1 MAHCKESRGKPTC
14 TATSLQSLYLCRPIT
29 FLLSVFLSVYVC
41 RYRFIYTYI
50 YIYMWCRVAASQA
63 PPPHGMPPPP
73 PSTGS
78 GRTTHSTWN
87 HKTRNQRAPSPSPP
101 LRHTDENDGDDVVH
115 NDVDVLFPVW
125 LLVVPLLLCCSGLR
139 HCMFTALFSC
149 KPCLECDVLAKTVLT
164 VVIPSQ
170 VSVKVSLNTYL
181 NDFHSGLLSK
191 EPEESADGDHD
202 HHPRHH
208 HHHHHHHDTHHY
220 HWLWSSGQVG
230 VQWNCIT
237 S

>member
-1 MAHCKESRGKPTC
+1 MGSLLVLPHHYSHFTYVAPSRSS
-14 TATSLQSLYLCRPIT
+14 SLSFSLFMYAGINLYIH
-29 FLLSVFLSVYVC
+29 
-41 RYRFIYTYI
+41 I

>member
-1 MAHCKESRGKPTC
+1 MKS
-14 TATSLQSLYLCRPIT
+14 
-29 FLLSVFLSVYVC
+29 
-41 RYRFIYTYI
+41 IYG
-50 YIYMWCRVAASQA
+50 AASPRRRPP

-73 PSTGS
+73 ASQAFRLSTGS

-87 HKTRNQRAPSPSPP
+87 HKTRNQRAPSPSPSPP

-191 EPEESADGDHD
+191 GPEESADGDHD
-202 HHPRHH
+202 HHPR
-208 HHHHHHHDTHHY
+208 HHHHHHDTHHY

>member
-1 MAHCKESRGKPTC
+1 MVPR
-14 TATSLQSLYLCRPIT
+14 R
-29 FLLSVFLSVYVC
+29 
-41 RYRFIYTYI
+41 
-50 YIYMWCRVAASQA
+50 RVAG
-63 PPPHGMPPPP
+63 PPPPWYAPPP

-149 KPCLECDVLAKTVLT
+149 KPCLACDVLAKTVLT

-191 EPEESADGDHD
+191 GPEESADGNHD

-208 HHHHHHHDTHHY
+208 HHHHHHTYHY
-220 HWLWSSGQVG
+220 HWLWSPGQVG